1 MIRTYKRNAGLQ
13 EDDGGSGKVEA
24 NLVFVA
30 IPQVF
35 DRIYSG
41 LLPLLKLHWNSQAKV
56 QC

>member
-1 MIRTYKRNAGLQ
+1 MATIFLLNAGLQ

-35 DRIYSG
+35 DRIYSS